1 MFKAQ
6 KVPMGARL
14 SLLGVPGTNRGL
26 ERWQWVLSMAYAWR
40 RPMLEAYNCA
50 WVGRMAYSRANAHV
64 QSSEGAHRSS
74 IVNSRCSWHQQ
85 RARKVAM
92 GA

>member
-6 KVPMGARL
+6 KVPMGARS

-26 ERWQWVLSMAYAWR
+26 ERWQWVLSIAYAWQR
-40 RPMLEAYNCA
+40 SMREADNCA
-50 WVGRMAYSRANAHV
+50 CVDHMAYSRANAHV
-64 QSSEGAHRSS
+64 QSSEAAHRSS
-74 IVNSRCSWHQQ
+74 IVNSRCSWPRQ